1 MLKLPKNKAIEIA
14 FLGVFSAVILVLTYS
29 LISMNGLV
37 LGNDPA
43 VHLERAQMFLNTGKI
58 PLDNLG
64 WTPPLYQIML
74 SVLIAFTGASS
85 VEQLIFI
92 VKITA
97 VIVNWI
103 LFFAVYLIG
112 ARFFSKKV
120 GALASVLLL
129 LCYPMFEINLWG
141 GYTSVL
147 GIAFMILVFLYLPLA
162 VESKGFMVVAG
173 IATFA
178 LVLSHQLTLFVA
190 VLILAPVMLFMIVKS
205 RGRNIKALLFIIIGG
220 GVAFFLYYFRAMFAY
235 LGGIIEHVFFAQ
247 KAMLYQIPQTTL
259 EAFWI
264 NFGFLLILGV
274 AGLFVAAYKLWL
286 EKKHVSNL
294 TMILSLII
302 PFILTVSYLFGLYL
316 PFGWF
321 VYYIMPPLAI
331 FSAVLLVYLA
341 GKALTLYSANKKRV
355 KPVYLK
361 AIVIGIVVLSCV
373 VLVLRADLL
382 YGRINGGA
390 TYYSTSDVKALEAG
404 EWLKKNYPEQATVVV
419 TYVPGF
425 WFRIYCGKTVIA
437 ATNPIV
443 ERNVISESV
452 LDLSYEIETP
462 LTLIRAYEA
471 KGEIASEY
479 FVSLNNV
486 WNRASYGSTDGDQI
500 SYDVNGVHRQV
511 DLTEL
516 KREYIFNDD
525 QTTEKTLT
533 IAYSNDEVLVTQI
546 LQVQNN
552 SYPTHTSWSITPV
565 NVQIRN
571 VTLYLS
577 TFFDLYFNFDQAY
590 LPGILNWENPWANP
604 SSTEGTKWAVT
615 DFSKNNIT
623 DNYLALQ
630 DTTNKVYYAMEF
642 EDLPDWGNIGV
653 LANMQIDAIRL
664 RYDFETINPG
674 ESESFAYQTLSF
686 AESSFRETHPD
697 QLKDLF
703 TATPTGYYVVKSR
716 DYFDYIKE
724 HDVAFIVYDRNQ
736 LDTKLVRSKLLEL
749 IYSNDRYVIFKIN
762 NPPQIT

>member
-1 MLKLPKNKAIEIA
+1 MLKLQKNKATEIA

-129 LCYPMFEINLWG
+129 MCYPMFEINLWG

-190 VLILAPVMLFMIVKS
+190 VLILAPVMLFLMVKS
-205 RGRNIKALLFIIIGG
+205 RGRNIKALLFIIVGG

-247 KAMLYQIPQTTL
+247 KAMLYQVPQTTL

-264 NFGFLLILGV
+264 NFGFVLILGV
-274 AGLFVAAYKLWL
+274 AGAFVATYKLWL

-294 TMILSLII
+294 TLLLSLII
-302 PFILTVSYLFGLYL
+302 PYILTVSYLFGLYL

-341 GKALTLYSANKKRV
+341 GKALTLYSANKKRI
-355 KPVYLK
+355 KPIYLK
-361 AIVIGIVVLSCV
+361 AIVIGIVALSCV
-373 VLVLRADLL
+373 VLILRADFL

-390 TYYSTSDVKALEAG
+390 IYYSTSDIKALQAG
-404 EWLKKNYPEQATVVV
+404 EWLKNNYPEPATVVV

-425 WFRIYCGKTVIA
+425 WFRIYSGKTVIA

-471 KGEIASEY
+471 KGEIANEY

-500 SYDVNGVHRQV
+500 SYDINGLHRQV
-511 DLTEL
+511 DLTQL

-525 QTTEKTLT
+525 QTAEKTLT
-533 IAYSNDEVLVTQI
+533 ITYANDEVLVTQI

-552 SYPTHTSWSITPV
+552 SYPTHTSWSIKPV

-571 VTLYLS
+571 VTLYLT

-604 SSTEGTKWAVT
+604 SSTYGTDWAVT
-615 DFSKNNIT
+615 DFSKTNIT
-623 DNYLALQ
+623 DNYLVLQ
-630 DTTNKVYYAMEF
+630 DTTNKVYYAMKF

-653 LANMQIDAIRL
+653 LASMQIDAIRL
-664 RYDFETINPG
+664 RYDFETINTG
-674 ESESFAYQTLSF
+674 QSESFAYHTLTF
-686 AESSFRETHPD
+686 AESSIEMLRE
-697 QLKDLF
+697 QVKDLF
-703 TATPTGYYVVKSR
+703 TEAPKGYYVVNSR
-716 DYFDYIKE
+716 DYYDYIEE
-724 HDVAFIVYDRNQ
+724 HNVKFIVYDKNQ

-749 IYSNDRYVIFKIN
+749 IYSNDRYVIFKVLK
-762 NPPQIT
+762 

>member
-1 MLKLPKNKAIEIA
+1 MIGKLSRGRVIEIS
-14 FLGVFSAVILVLTYS
+14 FLMVFSAVILVLFYS
-29 LISMNGLV
+29 VMSMNGLV

-43 VHLERAQMFLNTGKI
+43 VHLERAQMFLQTGEI
-58 PLDNLG
+58 PLGNLG

-74 SVLIAFTGASS
+74 SVSIAFTGATSI
-85 VEQLIFI
+85 EQLVFI

-97 VIVNWI
+97 VVINWI

-112 ARFFSKKV
+112 AKFFNKKV
-120 GALASVLLL
+120 GAIASILLL
-129 LCYPMFEINLWG
+129 MCYPMFELNLWG
-141 GYTSVL
+141 GYTSIL

-162 VESKGFMVVAG
+162 VESKGYMIVAG
-173 IATFA
+173 IAAFA

-205 RGRNIKALLFIIIGG
+205 RGKNIKALLFIIIGG
-220 GVAFFLYYFRAMFAY
+220 GIAFFLYYFRAMFAY

-264 NFGFLLILGV
+264 NFGFVLILGV

-294 TMILSLII
+294 TLLLSFII
-302 PFILTVSYLFGLYL
+302 PFILTESYLFGLYL

-321 VYYIMPPLAI
+321 VYYMMPPLAI
-331 FSAVLLVYLA
+331 FSAVLLVFLA
-341 GKALTLYSANKKRV
+341 GKALVFYSANRRCIKQ
-355 KPVYLK
+355 VYLK
-361 AIVIGIVVLSCV
+361 ATVIAIVALSCV
-373 VLVLRADLL
+373 VLVLRGDLL

-390 TYYSTSDVKALEAG
+390 IYYSTSDIKALQAG
-404 EWLKKNYPEQATVVV
+404 DWLKNNYPEQATVVV
-419 TYVPGF
+419 TDVPGF
-425 WFRIYCGKTVIA
+425 WFRIYSGKTVIA

-471 KGEIASEY
+471 KGDISSEN

-486 WNRASYGSTDGDQI
+486 WNRAAFGSTAGDYI
-500 SYDVNGVHRQV
+500 SYNVNSTHRRV

-516 KREYIFNDD
+516 NRQYTFDD
-525 QTTEKTLT
+525 NQTAQKSLT
-533 IAYSNDEVLVTQI
+533 ITYTNDEVSVTQTM
-546 LQVQNN
+546 QVQNS
-552 SYPTHTSWSITPV
+552 SYPTHTSWNITPV
-565 NVQIRN
+565 KAQISN
-571 VTLYLS
+571 VTLYLT

-590 LPGILNWENPWANP
+590 LPGILNWESPWANP
-604 SSTEGTKWAVT
+604 SSSDGTKWAVT
-615 DFSKNNIT
+615 DFSKTNIT

-630 DTTNKVYYAMEF
+630 DTKNQVYYAMKF

-653 LANMQIDAIRL
+653 LASMQIDAIRL
-664 RYDFETINPG
+664 RYNFETISPG
-674 ESESFAYQTLSF
+674 QSESFAYQTLTFSK
-686 AESSFRETHPD
+686 SSYTDFERD
-697 QLKDLF
+697 QVKDMF
-703 TATPTGYYVVKSR
+703 TAVPTGYYVVNSR
-716 DYFDYIKE
+716 DYYDYIKKNN
-724 HDVAFIVYDRNQ
+724 VGFLVYDRNQ

-749 IYSNDRYVIFKIN
+749 IYSNDRYVIFKVNAI
-762 NPPQIT
+762 Q